1 MLKLIFAIII
11 IGPVIIYFF
20 MPGTLFGI
28 VKKIERK
35 AGGLEQKTVI
45 VDGMNIQYLEGG
57 SGDTLVLIHGFGAN
71 KDNWTRISK
80 FLTPHFNVIAP
91 DLPGFGESDKN
102 SEEKYTIKDQAV
114 FLKRFLNTLNINKSI
129 HLGGNSM
136 GGNIAGQY
144 ASLYQG
150 DLESL
155 LLISPG
161 GVVSS
166 KPSELFQLLKNGKQN
181 PLVAGSAKE
190 YENLLSFVFVKKPFI
205 PRPIKEFL
213 VAEAIKNQ
221 DLNKKIFEQIKDSSL
236 NNPMESVVKNI
247 LVPTL
252 IVWGAQDRV
261 LHSSG
266 AKILEAIM
274 KNSKAIVLEKMGH
287 APMIEKP
294 EETAKL
300 YLDFHK
306 KNNWKSNKKGDLF

>member
-1 MLKLIFAIII
+1 MKKILLSIVAIII
-11 IGPVIIYFF
+11 IGLVIIYFF
-20 MPGTLFGI
+20 MPGTMFGI
-28 VKKIERK
+28 VKKLERK
-35 AGGLEQKTVI
+35 AGGLAQKSVI
-45 VDGMNIQYLEGG
+45 VNGMNIQYLEGG
-57 SGDTLVLIHGFGAN
+57 SGDPLVLIHGFGAN

-91 DLPGFGESDKN
+91 DLPGFGESGKN
-102 SEEKYTIKDQAV
+102 PEEKYTIKDQAV
-114 FLKRFLNTLNINKSI
+114 FLKRFLNQININKSI

-150 DLESL
+150 DLKSL
-155 LLISPG
+155 LLIAPG

-166 KPSELFQLLKNGKQN
+166 KPSELFQMLKNGEQN
-181 PLVAGSAKE
+181 PLVVRSAKE

-205 PRPIKEFL
+205 PRPIKGFL

-221 DLNKKIFEQIKDSSL
+221 DLNKKIFEQIKDSGL
-236 NNPMESVVKNI
+236 KNPMESLVKNI
-247 LVPTL
+247 NVPTL

-274 KNSKAIVLEKMGH
+274 KNSKAIVLENIGH
-287 APMIEKP
+287 APMIEIP

-300 YLDFHK
+300 VLDFHK
-306 KNNWKSNKKGDLF
+306 KK

>member
-1 MLKLIFAIII
+1 MKKILLSIVAIII
-11 IGPVIIYFF
+11 IGLVIIYFF
-20 MPGTLFGI
+20 MPGTMFGI
-28 VKKIERK
+28 VKKLERK
-35 AGGLEQKTVI
+35 AGGLAQKSVI
-45 VDGMNIQYLEGG
+45 VNGMNIQYLEGG
-57 SGDTLVLIHGFGAN
+57 SGDPLVLIHGFGAN

-91 DLPGFGESDKN
+91 DLPGFGESGKN
-102 SEEKYTIKDQAV
+102 PEEKYTIKDQAV
-114 FLKRFLNTLNINKSI
+114 FLKRFLNQININKSI

-150 DLESL
+150 DLKSL
-155 LLISPG
+155 LLIAPG

-166 KPSELFQLLKNGKQN
+166 KPSELFQMLKNGEQN
-181 PLVAGSAKE
+181 PLVVRSAKE

-205 PRPIKEFL
+205 PRPIKGFL

-236 NNPMESVVKNI
+236 NNPMESLVKNI
-247 LVPTL
+247 NVPTL

-274 KNSKAIVLEKMGH
+274 KNSKAIVLENIGH
-287 APMIEKP
+287 APMIEIP

-300 YLDFHK
+300 VLDFHK
-306 KNNWKSNKKGDLF
+306 KK

>member
-1 MLKLIFAIII
+1 MKKILLSIFAIII
-11 IGPVIIYFF
+11 IGLVIIYFF
-20 MPGTLFGI
+20 MPGTMFGI
-28 VKKIERK
+28 VKKLERK
-35 AGGLEQKTVI
+35 AGGLAQKSVI
-45 VDGMNIQYLEGG
+45 VNGMNIQYLEGG
-57 SGDTLVLIHGFGAN
+57 SGDPLVLIHGFGAN

-91 DLPGFGESDKN
+91 DLPGFGESGKN
-102 SEEKYTIKDQAV
+102 RQEKYTIKDQAV
-114 FLKRFLNTLNINKSI
+114 FLKRFLNQININKSI

-144 ASLYQG
+144 ASLYQE
-150 DLESL
+150 DLKSL
-155 LLISPG
+155 LLIAPG

-166 KPSELFQLLKNGKQN
+166 KPSEFFQMLKNGEQN
-181 PLVAGSAKE
+181 PLVARSAKE
-190 YENLLSFVFVKKPFI
+190 YETLLSFVFVKKPFI
-205 PRPIKEFL
+205 PRPIKGFL

-236 NNPMESVVKNI
+236 NNPMESLVKNI
-247 LVPTL
+247 KVPTL
-252 IVWGAQDRV
+252 IVWGAKDRV

-274 KNSKAIVLEKMGH
+274 KNSKAIVLENIGH
-287 APMIEKP
+287 APMIEIP

-306 KNNWKSNKKGDLF
+306 KK